1 MLDCVAC
8 KEKRN
13 INSFYFTYFYMILY
27 DFINCPAFVDIKQT
41 YKLVL

>member
-13 INSFYFTYFYMILY
+13 KLTYFTQFHMILY
-27 DFINCPAFVDIKQT
+27 DLINCPAFVGIKQT
-41 YKLVL
+41 YKLAL